1 MEINGILCN
10 SRLDITTVQIT
21 IERTIISM
29 LDFLLKQNVFVYVM
43 LVVAACGILVRVIT
57 YIYMNRLIHEAK
69 KMSFTNNKL
78 LKRIRGRYEDAVKLN
93 MEVLDTEAMIESY
106 VEGYRFLGCPI
117 SLLNLSIKQAI
128 IINIGI
134 ILTACLYGYNR
145 YEIYTIGYISIAGL
159 IICACIMLLE
169 NIFLVNYKMEL
180 LKSNIK
186 DYLDNHLYSKICM
199 KSKRALMGKE
209 LKNSMSVGEDDTE
222 SDSVV
227 EREID
232 NTPTMEE
239 DMAYLLKCI
248 NEIATSRSV
257 DDNSYVDSAE
267 VTETNARLHKGASP
281 NLEGRST
288 RMESDSEL
296 IESILR
302 EFL

>member
-1 MEINGILCN
+1 
-10 SRLDITTVQIT
+10 
-21 IERTIISM
+21 
-29 LDFLLKQNVFVYVM
+29 
-43 LVVAACGILVRVIT
+43 
-57 YIYMNRLIHEAK
+57 
-69 KMSFTNNKL
+69 
-78 LKRIRGRYEDAVKLN
+78 
-93 MEVLDTEAMIESY
+93 
-106 VEGYRFLGCPI
+106 
-117 SLLNLSIKQAI
+117 
-128 IINIGI
+128 
-134 ILTACLYGYNR
+134 
-145 YEIYTIGYISIAGL
+145 
-159 IICACIMLLE
+159 
-169 NIFLVNYKMEL
+169 
-180 LKSNIK
+180 
-186 DYLDNHLYSKICM
+186 
-199 KSKRALMGKE
+199 MGKE

-267 VTETNARLHKGASP
+267 VTETNARLHRGASP